1 MADIARITRA
11 DSFADADFLTF
22 NDNKEN
28 QCINS
33 APSDFKVKE
42 LKGLLKPEPLLV
54 SDKTR
59 FVLFPIKHN
68 DVSKVEMHTYHNL
81 ILC

>member
-1 MADIARITRA
+1 MDHK
-11 DSFADADFLTF
+11 DSIPDADFLTYRP
-22 NDNKEN
+22 DSDSAS
-28 QCINS
+28 NS